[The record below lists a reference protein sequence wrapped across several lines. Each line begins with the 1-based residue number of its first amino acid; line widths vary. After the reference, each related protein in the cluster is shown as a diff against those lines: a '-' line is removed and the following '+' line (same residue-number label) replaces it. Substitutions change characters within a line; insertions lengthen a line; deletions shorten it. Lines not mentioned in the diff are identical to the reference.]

1 MKVNESGTD
10 RILRVVVGVILV
22 LLYVFG
28 VVGST
33 LGLVLTVVGAV
44 ALVTGLT
51 GFCPLYAILKVK
63 TLKS

>member
-10 RILRVVVGVILV
+10 RILRVVAGVILV

-28 VVGST
+28 VVGGT

-51 GFCPLYAILKVK
+51 GFCPLYAILKIK
-63 TLKS
+63 TLKK